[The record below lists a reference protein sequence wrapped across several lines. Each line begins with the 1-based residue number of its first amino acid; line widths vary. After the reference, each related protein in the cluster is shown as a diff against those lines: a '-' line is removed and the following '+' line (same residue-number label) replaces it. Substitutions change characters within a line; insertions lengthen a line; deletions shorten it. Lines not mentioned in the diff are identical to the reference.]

1 MRKVG
6 LLALLASLAVASP
19 AGASTVISSAGDADC
34 FGLGGSC
41 PPGTLWRDGL
51 GGVFFTSNATAGD
64 PAFTD
69 AWNTFT
75 AVSYDLPY
83 GGGGGSNLAIELL
96 IAGIAD
102 DNRGPWT
109 VFLNGSAIGQL
120 TTNNDVNAFQEVRLF
135 DFLIDP
141 ALLSANNVV
150 SFTADGGDGFSVD
163 YVALVA
169 PGVPEP
175 STWAMMIMGLGA
187 AGVALRRRRHR
198 RPDKAIA

>member
-1 MRKVG
+1 
-6 LLALLASLAVASP
+6 
-19 AGASTVISSAGDADC
+19 
-34 FGLGGSC
+34 
-41 PPGTLWRDGL
+41 
-51 GGVFFTSNATAGD
+51 
-64 PAFTD
+64 
-69 AWNTFT
+69 
-75 AVSYDLPY
+75 
-83 GGGGGSNLAIELL
+83 
-96 IAGIAD
+96 
-102 DNRGPWT
+102 